1 MEPQHSPHPAR
12 AGVAGDARPRRTIPV
27 VSDPRPPEDVLSY
40 HAKGGERESDFA
52 RRWADPKARGR
63 LLDLVRCVECEPA
76 LLGASPHLLAVGQR

>member
-12 AGVAGDARPRRTIPV
+12 PAWASGARPRRRISV
-27 VSDPRPPEDVLSY
+27 VSDPRPPEDVLSCY
-40 HAKGGERESDFA
+40 AKGGERESDFA

-63 LLDLVRCVECEPA
+63 LLDLVRCVEGEPA